1 MNLSSLEDLP
11 EAQGDGPLGNSFNAT
26 IEEHRVLLPGRRGQL
41 HLMAVLIRRTGR
53 LVETHMTI
61 AAEPQKL
68 QPDASATV
76 ELLAVTPRSSRAVS
90 GGAVGKMHR

>member
-1 MNLSSLEDLP
+1 MNLSRLENLSEP
-11 EAQGDGPLGNSFNAT
+11 QGDGTLGHSLNAT

-53 LVETHMTI
+53 LIETHMTI

-68 QPDASATV
+68 QSDASATV
-76 ELLAVTPRSSRAVS
+76 ELLAVTPRSSLSVS
-90 GGAVGKMHR
+90 RGAVGKMHR